1 MHLHLVGGARPNFM
15 KIAPLWHALRGHWRI
30 RPMFVHTGQHRDIN
44 MTDDIWRDLGLPQP
58 AHVLPAPAPHTYGDI
73 QAAYRDLCER
83 DRPDMTLVVGDVTS
97 TLATASAANELSI
110 PLIHLEAGLRCFDPD
125 MVEERNRIAI
135 DGMADLLL
143 APSQDAVDNLWAEG
157 ASPDRIRLVGN
168 IMIDSLVMTRP
179 LMNAAASAER
189 LKLVP
194 QSYLLVTLHRQ
205 ENVDDAHR
213 LRKLCD
219 VLVELARDRPVCFP
233 VHPRTRNRLN
243 DMALMAKLC
252 DGRVMVLPPMAYAD
266 FMGLMAGA
274 AGVITDSGGVQEE
287 TTFLNVP
294 CFTLR
299 NSTERP
305 VTIIHGTNSLVQI
318 DQLVAKVKKTF
329 ETPRKQARPA
339 VPYWDGNTAN
349 RVVQAIE
356 EMCFDPKTQGPKG
369 ARKRTV

>member
-15 KIAPLWHALRGHWRI
+15 KIAPLWHALRGHRRI

-58 AHVLPAPAPHTYGDI
+58 AYVLSTPAPNTHNEI
-73 QAAYRDLCER
+73 QAAYHDLCER

-97 TLATASAANELSI
+97 SFSAASAAKELSI

-125 MVEERNRIAI
+125 MVEEKNRIAI

-143 APSQDAVDNLWAEG
+143 APSQDAVDNLRAEG
-157 ASPDRIRLVGN
+157 TSPDRIRLVGN

-194 QSYLLVTLHRQ
+194 QSFLLVTLHRQ

-213 LRKLCD
+213 LIKLCD

-233 VHPRTRNRLN
+233 IHPRTRNRLN
-243 DMALMAKLC
+243 DMGLMAKLC
-252 DGRVMVLPPMAYAD
+252 DGRVMVLPSMAYVD

-305 VTIIHGTNSLVQI
+305 VTITLGTNTLVQI
-318 DQLVAKVKKTF
+318 DQLVAKVQKTF

-339 VPYWDGNTAN
+339 VPCWDGNTAN

-356 EMCFDPKTQGPKG
+356 EMCFDPKI
-369 ARKRTV
+369 